1 MTQKVLKVGTSA
13 AVTIPKGSLRDLG
26 LKVGDVIAVQIDRK
40 HRRMT
45 IERAPQ
51 EFSKKAD
58 EEVIAWT
65 KKFIERY
72 RPALEAL
79 AKK

>member
-13 AVTIPKGSLRDLG
+13 AVTIPKKSLEELG
-26 LKVGDVIAVQIDRK
+26 LKIGDNVFVDIDRDAK
-40 HRRMT
+40 TVLIKPLQSKIDKST
-45 IERAPQ
+45 I
-51 EFSKKAD
+51 S
-58 EEVIAWT
+58 WT

-79 AKK
+79 SKK

>member
-1 MTQKVLKVGTSA
+1 MTQKVLKVGSSA
-13 AVTIPKGSLRDLG
+13 AVTIPKKSLEELG
-26 LKVGDVIAVQIDRK
+26 LKIGDSVDVRIDPKKGVVFIEVRK
-40 HRRMT
+40 PMVNNET
-45 IERAPQ
+45 L
-51 EFSKKAD
+51 K
-58 EEVIAWT
+58 WT

>member
-1 MTQKVLKVGTSA
+1 MSQKILKVGTSA
-13 AVTIPKGSLRDLG
+13 AVTIPKEALETLG
-26 LKVGDVIAVQIDRK
+26 LKIGDRIKLEINKRT
-40 HRRMT
+40 RGIS
-45 IERAPQ
+45 IEPVV
-51 EFSKKAD
+51 KAD
-58 EEVIAWT
+58 AEFFNWT

>member
-1 MTQKVLKVGTSA
+1 MAQKVLKVGDSA
-13 AVTIPKGSLRDLG
+13 AVTIPKNSLEELG
-26 LKVGDVIAVQIDRK
+26 LKIGDKVNLKVDKQKGVVVIFPLLKIDR
-40 HRRMT
+40 
-45 IERAPQ
+45 ELV
-51 EFSKKAD
+51 D
-58 EEVIAWT
+58 WT